1 MNELINP
8 QGLVQIL
15 VIITVLTLYYVA
27 THRYHVP
34 RSFLKDTGNNVL
46 VLFEEM
52 GGNPVH
58 ISLNTVSIAD

>member
-1 MNELINP
+1 M
-8 QGLVQIL
+8 
-15 VIITVLTLYYVA
+15 
-27 THRYHVP
+27 P

-58 ISLNTVSIAD
+58 VSLNTVSIAD